1 MSVTSSRPSKATAPT
16 SKASKAP
23 SQSASQK
30 PTGSRE
36 QAELIPSSLSP
47 TEYDETSGIHSVY
60 VTWDDVAVK
69 SRKTNVPILKSVSG
83 IARPGQTLAL
93 MGASGAG
100 KTTLLNFLM
109 QRNMKGLKM
118 SGQILY
124 NGNTLTNGRG
134 LPRISAYVQQEDLF
148 VGNLTVREHL
158 SIQASLKVP
167 KANRKERQER
177 VNSLIRDLKLE
188 QCSHGRIGVSGVR
201 KGISGG
207 EAKRLALAS
216 ELLSHPSILFCD
228 EPTTGLDSYLASEL
242 VGLLDELA
250 QKNMTII
257 CTIHSPSSEIFCKF
271 DQVMFLAE
279 GRVAYWGTP
288 EQCYNFFGGAV
299 GSDLLILPNRNLAHM
314 VIEGLAIHPERV
326 EQSRLKVGRICDKFA
341 EWQKQQPPIDLEDAA
356 EARKL
361 RPLIGCRNVPLHRL
375 FFAIFRRTLLD
386 IMRNPSLARAKF
398 FQKVFMGVFLG
409 LLYLNSKL
417 DQDGIISRKGALFYY
432 ISELTYATI
441 FGIQT
446 FLPQHFPL
454 MAREYHDGLYPVS
467 IYYIATILA
476 YLPLF
481 TLDGI
486 VMVTISY
493 WMIGL
498 HNTATSFFTT
508 LLTTIL
514 VEWSA
519 VSVGI
524 MVSAAAPSYA
534 FAVSISGPLLT
545 MFSLTGGLY
554 TNVAKMPVWIRW
566 IQYLSWFRF
575 GYEALIVN
583 EWQHY
588 PSITCEPKHSGAI
601 CEDSGDDVIRNLN
614 FEKHNLY
621 FNEICMFFYI
631 IGAYIIGYVG
641 LVVRV
646 LWAR

>member
-1 MSVTSSRPSKATAPT
+1 MPSKASSNANVVDSKPAAPT
-16 SKASKAP
+16 SSKTAAP
-23 SQSASQK
+23 SASSATERPAAVS
-30 PTGSRE
+30 PSE
-36 QAELIPSSLSP
+36 AEAA
-47 TEYDETSGIHSVY
+47 GGVHSVH
-60 VTWDDVAVK
+60 VAWDDVVVSSK
-69 SRKTNVPILKSVSG
+69 KTKFPILKGVSG
-83 IARPGQTLAL
+83 VARPGQTVAL

-109 QRNMKGLKM
+109 QRNMKGLKTG
-118 SGQILY
+118 GQVLY
-124 NGNTLTNGRG
+124 NGNSLPKGRG

-167 KANRKERQER
+167 KGSRAERTER
-177 VNSLIRDLKLE
+177 VNAMIKDLKLE
-188 QCSHGRIGVSGVR
+188 QCAHNRIGVSGVR

-228 EPTTGLDSYLASEL
+228 EPTTGLDSFLASEL

-288 EQCYNFFGGAV
+288 DQCYKFFGEVCAPE
-299 GSDLLILPNRNLAHM
+299 LPILPNRNLAHT
-314 VIEGLAIHPERV
+314 VIEGLAIHPENA
-326 EQSRLKVGRICDKFA
+326 EKCRLKVARICDKYEA
-341 EWQKQQPPIDLEDAA
+341 WHKTQPAA
-356 EARKL
+356 EFEDPADAHRR
-361 RPLIGCRNVPLHRL
+361 RPLIGRRKVPLHRL
-375 FFAIFRRTLLD
+375 FFGIFRRTLLD
-386 IMRNPSLARAKF
+386 IWRNPALAQAKF
-398 FQKVFMGVFLG
+398 CQKVFMGFFLG
-409 LLYLNSKL
+409 LLYLNSPT
-417 DQDGIISRKGALFYY
+417 DQDGVVSRKGALFYY

-446 FLPQHFPL
+446 TSRCWP
-454 MAREYHDGLYPVS
+454 ASTTTAS
-467 IYYIATILA
+467 IRSPSTTWPPSSP

-486 VMVTISY
+486 VMVSISY

-498 HNTATSFFTT
+498 HRTAKTFFTT

-554 TNVAKMPVWIRW
+554 TNITKIPAWIRW
-566 IQYLSWFRF
+566 IQFRF

-588 PSITCEPKHSGAI
+588 AKIDCHPNHDNAVCEGSGH
-601 CEDSGDDVIRNLN
+601 EVIKNLN
-614 FEKHNLY
+614 FEEDNVA
-621 FNEICMFFYI
+621 FNQVCMFFYI
-631 IGAYIIGYVG
+631 IGAYVIGYIG
-641 LVVRV
+641 LVIRV

>member
-1 MSVTSSRPSKATAPT
+1 MPSKASSNANVVDSKPAAPT
-16 SKASKAP
+16 SSKTAAP
-23 SQSASQK
+23 SASARKSATER
-30 PTGSRE
+30 PAAVSPSE
-36 QAELIPSSLSP
+36 AEAA
-47 TEYDETSGIHSVY
+47 GGVHSVH
-60 VTWDDVAVK
+60 VAWDDVVVSSK
-69 SRKTNVPILKSVSG
+69 KTKFPILKGV
-83 IARPGQTLAL
+83 
-93 MGASGAG
+93 GAG

-109 QRNMKGLKM
+109 QRNMKGLKTG
-118 SGQILY
+118 GQVLY
-124 NGNTLTNGRG
+124 NGNALPNGRG

-167 KANRKERQER
+167 KGSRTERTER
-177 VNSLIRDLKLE
+177 VNAVSGRKPAINYLCTLQMIKDLKLE
-188 QCSHGRIGVSGVR
+188 QCAHNRIGVSGVR

-228 EPTTGLDSYLASEL
+228 EPTTGLDSFLASEL

-288 EQCYNFFGGAV
+288 DQCYKFFGEVCAPE
-299 GSDLLILPNRNLAHM
+299 LPILPNRNLAHT
-314 VIEGLAIHPERV
+314 VIEGLAIHPENA
-326 EQSRLKVGRICDKFA
+326 EKCRLKVARICDKYEA
-341 EWQKQQPPIDLEDAA
+341 WHKTQPAA
-356 EARKL
+356 EFEDPADAHRR
-361 RPLIGCRNVPLHRL
+361 RPLIGRRKVPLHRL
-375 FFAIFRRTLLD
+375 FFGIFRRTLLD
-386 IMRNPSLARAKF
+386 IWRNPALAQAKF
-398 FQKVFMGVFLG
+398 CQKVFMGFFLG
-409 LLYLNSKL
+409 LLYLNSPT
-417 DQDGIISRKGALFYY
+417 DQDGVVSRKGALFYY

-454 MAREYHDGLYPVS
+454 LAREYHDGLYPVS
-467 IYYIATILA
+467 VYYVATILA

-486 VMVTISY
+486 VMVSISY

-498 HNTATSFFTT
+498 HRTAKTFFTT

-554 TNVAKMPVWIRW
+554 TNITKIPAWIRW

-588 PSITCEPKHSGAI
+588 ATIDCHPNHDNAVCEGSGH
-601 CEDSGDDVIRNLN
+601 EVIKNLN
-614 FEKHNLY
+614 FEEDNVA
-621 FNEICMFFYI
+621 FNQVCMFFYI
-631 IGAYIIGYVG
+631 IGAYVIGYIG
-641 LVVRV
+641 LVIRV